1 MSEVAS
7 LDVARKIRRKILRG
21 ELKSG
26 DTLTALTLARDMAV
40 SRIPV
45 RDALRDL
52 QREGLVTITPRQQ
65 ANVREL
71 SVEEITDLFLL
82 RFAVE
87 PSICLLA
94 AGRRLSADLRRLGK
108 IVTEMKKVMAGMKD
122 DSNVSARMAKLDV
135 AFHEA
140 VVVASHSKV
149 AEDFFQK
156 LQVWRLLSPRSL
168 PRHLAVP
175 PDFYSSYASSVA
187 QHEQLFQA
195 IEARQPDRA
204 RSLMVEHLQPAHD
217 AAISWVNPTR

>member
-71 SVEEITDLFLL
+71 SVDEITDLFLL
-82 RFAVE
+82 RFTVE

-94 AGRRLSADLRRLGK
+94 ASRRLSSDLRQLGK

-122 DSNVSARMAKLDV
+122 ERHVSARMEKLDI

-140 VVVASHSKV
+140 VVVAAHSKV
-149 AEDFFQK
+149 AGDFFQK

-168 PRHLAVP
+168 PGHLAVP
-175 PDFYSSYASSVA
+175 PDFYSSYASSVV
-187 QHEQLFQA
+187 QHERLFQA
-195 IEARQPDRA
+195 IEAREPDRA
-204 RSLMVEHLQPAHD
+204 RSLMVEHLQAAHD
-217 AAISWVNPTR
+217 AAISWVKPTE